1 MAFYFRS
8 AFCNREVTNINDDL
22 RIRTLFDRILQLLSS
37 TQPPETASGATL
49 VQCIAQINIT
59 NLPELINCDI
69 KQEYDQIYLLIN
81 HITKRLDSEVQHA
94 KINLL
99 QAAKNGPMYG
109 CLSGI
114 NALLTIIHHDKY
126 NNQKQINE
134 WRIVFDHLIKICLE
148 IASITGPIVS
158 SSSPEGMMPMELTD
172 ISGKDEDESSNGQ
185 ITSQMLLVCC
195 WRTIKEI
202 SLLFSRLGQIGIKY
216 IQNENQYRFINL
228 KQVHIICNY
237 YMEQLLKSRHCGAYE
252 LAYTG
257 FLIICEQLW
266 SSNCDELCNLPI
278 KWIENGIKMV
288 QENNLDKNKLCLTR
302 RSGGLPFYLQ
312 SILTDEPIKQRGQQR
327 TYVAKLMETLL
338 NIIQNDPDTIQIDGQ
353 VLENS
358 RKIHAY
364 NTVRSF
370 YRNQRFANDVF
381 PYIERG
387 LHLSI
392 TGFTSSIW
400 MIRNSATLLL
410 STIVQ
415 RIFGPSKTKDGEE
428 NLSKK
433 NSMTSREFFNKYPSL
448 FHLFYQQLQ
457 QTTSTRSSIESL
469 SSSCLFAI
477 LLILRRL
484 YPSPLDGIDCSLTL
498 DKLLPFVIKCEE
510 SPLLRI
516 REHSSKALLAL
527 IHHDQ
532 YSTIINQQISQL
544 MKQPKDKIRQNSLHG
559 RLLQINAIF
568 ESMKKNNLQF
578 TFDSSFNL
586 QDMLSSLE
594 WCIYQNNCSLTQCCY
609 LELLYNIHCQIASN
623 DLTNSITHYMSNI
636 LKTADKVTI
645 GSDDLTRI
653 LTRLIIRLENV
664 QVQFKL
670 FMFVEQTRTELSFV
684 ETLVLEN
691 HLSLFENNLRQWV
704 TDLLLTMDLFNEQ
717 LYTKACELLLKIND
731 KTHNYERLTRRIV
744 ELIEKLRRPMSLAA
758 SFNLISELLPLCSS
772 SKNNDEDLIKL
783 VYDRMNDF
791 VNGESNDECACAIL
805 NLLSKAR
812 SCLYNSC
819 NAERKCQYWGL
830 ILKLS
835 SFPSD
840 AVRETFIKVTP
851 LIIDDQ
857 RLSGVFGANCYLTQN
872 ILFEYFT
879 CDALLYSTSDLFVN
893 LVVNLFIDLLREI
906 NSSDEDEEEISLD
919 RRLWPSSEGYN
930 NVFVTQNESCD
941 HYCACYGKH
950 LLSALKRILGKS
962 SQVNIDKTIAMIR
975 DQCNRLIDIQTEA
988 YNRFLIRQRS
998 TVRLNLMIEFLRIT
1012 HSLQGIQLE
1021 KLPQQWTSHY

>member
-1 MAFYFRS
+1 
-8 AFCNREVTNINDDL
+8 
-22 RIRTLFDRILQLLSS
+22 
-37 TQPPETASGATL
+37 TQPPETATGATL
-49 VQCIAQINIT
+49 VQCIAQINLK
-59 NLPELINCDI
+59 NLSQLIHSEN
-69 KQEYDQIYLLIN
+69 KNENDQIYLLIN
-81 HITKRLDSEVQHA
+81 HITNRLDNEVKQA
-94 KINLL
+94 KTNLY

-114 NALLTIIHHDKY
+114 NALLNIFIGDKY
-126 NNQKQINE
+126 DKQDEINQ
-134 WRIVFDHLIKICLE
+134 WRDLFAHLIEVSLE
-148 IASITGPIVS
+148 IASITGPVVS
-158 SSSPEGMMPMELTD
+158 TSSPEGMLPMELTD
-172 ISGKDEDESSNGQ
+172 INEKDEECNSQ

-202 SLLFSRLGQIGIKY
+202 SLLFSRLGQIGIKF
-216 IQNENQYRFINL
+216 IENKDQYRFISL
-228 KQVHIICNY
+228 TQIDVICNY
-237 YMEQLLKSRHCGAYE
+237 FMEQLLKSRHCGAYE

-257 FLIICEQLW
+257 FVIICEQLW
-266 SSNCDELCNLPI
+266 NSSCKELCNLPI
-278 KWIENGIKMV
+278 DWIENGIKMV
-288 QENNLDKNKLCLTR
+288 EENSLDKNKLCLTR

-327 TYVAKLMETLL
+327 TYVAKLMDTLL
-338 NIIQNDPDTIQIDGQ
+338 NIIQNDPDTIQVEGQ
-353 VLENS
+353 TLENS

-364 NTVRSF
+364 NTARSF
-370 YRNQRFANDVF
+370 YRNQRFANDVL

-428 NLSKK
+428 NISKK

-532 YSTIINQQISQL
+532 YSTIIHQQIKQL
-544 MKQPKDKIRQNSLHG
+544 MKVSKDHMRQNTLHG

-568 ESMKKNNLQF
+568 LSMKKHHLVFHLDPTYNLQE
-578 TFDSSFNL
+578 
-586 QDMLSSLE
+586 MLSSLQ
-594 WCIYQNNCSLTQCCY
+594 WCIYQNNCSLTQYCY
-609 LELLYNIHCQIASN
+609 LEFLYNIHCQINSN
-623 DLTNSITHYMSNI
+623 ELTNTINEYINFM
-636 LKTADKVTI
+636 LKNGDKVTI

-664 QVQFKL
+664 SVLLKL
-670 FMFVEQTRTELSFV
+670 FLFVEQTQTELCFV
-684 ETLVLEN
+684 ETLLLEN
-691 HLSLFENNLRQWV
+691 NLSLFENNIRQWI

-717 LYTKACELLLKIND
+717 LYTKTCELLLKMID
-731 KTHNYERLTRRIV
+731 KTNNYERLTRRIIH
-744 ELIEKLRRPMSLAA
+744 LIDKLRRPMSLAA
-758 SFNLISELLPLCSS
+758 SFDLIGELLPLCSS
-772 SKNNDEDLIKL
+772 TSNNNDEEDLVKL

-791 VNGESNDECACAIL
+791 VDGENNDECACAIL
-805 NLLSKAR
+805 NVLNKAR
-812 SCLYNSC
+812 TCLYNPS
-819 NAERKCQYWGL
+819 NAKSVCDYWKL

-835 SFPSD
+835 SFSSD
-840 AVRETFIKVTP
+840 IVRTKFTKTMP
-851 LIIDDQ
+851 LIINDK
-857 RLSGVFGANCYLTQN
+857 RLTGVFGANCYLTQN
-872 ILFEYFT
+872 VLFEYFIS
-879 CDALLYSTSDLFVN
+879 DALLYSSGDIFVN
-893 LVVNLFIDLLREI
+893 LIMNLFHDLL
-906 NSSDEDEEEISLD
+906 N
-919 RRLWPSSEGYN
+919 
-930 NVFVTQNESCD
+930 
-941 HYCACYGKH
+941 
-950 LLSALKRILGKS
+950 
-962 SQVNIDKTIAMIR
+962 
-975 DQCNRLIDIQTEA
+975 DI
-988 YNRFLIRQRS
+988 
-998 TVRLNLMIEFLRIT
+998 
-1012 HSLQGIQLE
+1012 HS
-1021 KLPQQWTSHY
+1021 